1 LSQGLCRSRLGLTEP
16 RASRCAVRSL
26 ERAAKMVMWTS
37 LRVVLAIKFSK
48 ILGSARKKSME
59 RPCQCQLFPFRFER
73 PKDPMTFLANEQTRM
88 SSSQSSPDDLTRPR
102 VGVFLSRAIDPP
114 FLPCVSKVRQ
124 IYRPAL
130 LPAWTFSKEGS
141 MGRCLTI
148 TPHVVYVHWK
158 RGICRYFVVG
168 VCGSTHLPLC
178 TPYL

>member
-1 LSQGLCRSRLGLTEP
+1 
-16 RASRCAVRSL
+16 
-26 ERAAKMVMWTS
+26 
-37 LRVVLAIKFSK
+37 VLAIEFSK

-130 LPAWTFSKEGS
+130 LPAWKGFWKEEVLRLRHMSCVCIGNVVSAGTLSWGFAEVHTFPYARRISDSGW
-141 MGRCLTI
+141 L
-148 TPHVVYVHWK
+148 PHH
-158 RGICRYFVVG
+158 
-168 VCGSTHLPLC
+168 SAESDT
-178 TPYL
+178 YLSV